1 MRPIKLTM
9 SAFGPYAN
17 KVELDMTKL
26 GTNGLYL
33 ISGTTGA
40 GKTTIFDGIMYAL
53 YGKPSG
59 NVREVSMLRSKG
71 ASPDTLTYVDLE
83 FVYGDKT
90 YRIMRNPGGYLR
102 TKARGEGTADAKQ
115 EVELYLPDGRV
126 LTKEKEVKA
135 EIESIMGIT
144 ADQFSQVA
152 MIAQGQF
159 RDLLQAD
166 TVTRQKIFRQIFK
179 TERFEKIAGKLAD
192 KSSNLK
198 KVCEIGR
205 NGLKQYVDDI
215 ACDGNDMVSALEVQ
229 KARNGELG
237 IDEILE
243 LVGGLIENDEALK
256 LEVDEKIADNQK
268 QLDEINAVL
277 KSAEDVATRKKQL
290 ADTENLKNIKV
301 QMLSVLQN
309 EYDTEKQK
317 EPILEK
323 LKTEIAVEE
332 STLSEYDA
340 FDAKASELNTLKT
353 DKENKE
359 NQKIQAEDYL
369 SQLIENN
376 KKDEEILASL
386 QHSGENHAKL
396 KNEADKLS
404 DEVTKLQN
412 LKKAINDYNTNAA
425 ILERQQADYLAEKE
439 KADALKNKYEA
450 MNDAFLNEQAGVIAE
465 TLCDGKPCPVCG
477 STHHPSPA
485 KKAENAPTKEELEA
499 AKVRAE
505 NAQTTVSQKSSRA
518 GEFKGTVETLKETA
532 LKSIAEILGDVELGY
547 ADIKADEKLSEIK
560 GKATE
565 ISIQLQLEEE
575 KVKKK
580 ERLQKAIPEHKK
592 KEAEEQEK
600 VSSMTAEIASLSAKI
615 ESLTAELAEKKVKL
629 SYASKTEAQLSVVN
643 KKNSLQFIENS
654 LEKAKKDFENCKN
667 EISEIDGRIKALK
680 ESLENVSEIDVAE
693 YQNKKN
699 KLDADNSAL
708 SMRSQLYFARIDR
721 NKRTA
726 NNIVTASA
734 ELIKNEKEY
743 AMVKNLA
750 DTATGNL
757 VGKERIGLE
766 TYVQTSY
773 FDRITRRATAR
784 LMNMTGGQFDLA
796 RHIHEEDEKFSGK
809 TGLDLDVV
817 DHNNGGARRS
827 VGSLS
832 GGEAFKASLSLALG
846 FADEVQASAPGIRID
861 TMFVD
866 EGFGSL
872 DSESLDLAYKTLA
885 GLSEGHRLVGIIS
898 HVEELKGKIDKQ
910 IVVTK
915 DRSGKSKVE
924 FVV

>member
-9 SAFGPYAN
+9 CAFGPYAN

-83 FVYGDKT
+83 FIYGDKT

-198 KVCEIGR
+198 KVCEMGR

-237 IDEILE
+237 TDEILE
-243 LVGGLIENDEALK
+243 LVGGLIKKDEALK
-256 LEVDEKIADNQK
+256 LEADEKIADNQK

-277 KSAEDVATRKKQL
+277 KSAEDVANRKKQL
-290 ADTENLKNIKV
+290 ADAENLKNIKV
-301 QMLSVLQN
+301 QMLSALQN
-309 EYDTEKQK
+309 KYDAEKQK

-340 FDAKASELNTLKT
+340 VDAKASELNTLKA

-359 NQKIQAEDYL
+359 NQKILTEDFL
-369 SQLIENN
+369 SQLIEKN

-386 QHSGENHAKL
+386 QNSGENHAKL

-404 DEVTKLQN
+404 DEATKLQN
-412 LKKAINDYNTNAA
+412 LKKAINDYNTYAS

-485 KKAENAPTKEELEA
+485 KKAENAPTKEELEK
-499 AKVRAE
+499 AKLDAE
-505 NAQTTVSQKSSRA
+505 KAHNKATEKSRKA
-518 GEFKGTVETLKETA
+518 GEFKGTVETMKETA
-532 LKSIAEILGDVELGY
+532 LKSISEILGDVELGY
-547 ADIKADEKLSEIK
+547 ADIKSDEKLSEIK

-565 ISIQLQLEEE
+565 ISVQLQLEEAN
-575 KVKKK
+575 VKKK
-580 ERLQKAIPEHKK
+580 DQLQKNIPEYKK
-592 KEAEEQEK
+592 KEAEAQEK
-600 VSSMTAEIASLSAKI
+600 VSSMTAEIASLSTKI

-629 SYASKTEAQLSVVN
+629 SYASKTEAQLSVLK
-643 KKNSLQFIENS
+643 KKNNLSDIENAI
-654 LEKAKKDFENCKN
+654 EKAKKEFESCKN
-667 EISEIDGRIKALK
+667 NISEIDGRINALK
-680 ESLENVSEIDVAE
+680 ESLENVPDIDVAN
-693 YQNKKN
+693 YGVKKAE
-699 KLDADNSAL
+699 LDADNSAL
-708 SMRSQLYFARIDR
+708 SMKSQLYFARIDR

-726 NNIVTASA
+726 KNIEAASA

-796 RHIHEEDEKFSGK
+796 RHIHEEDEKYSGK

-924 FVV
+924 IVV